1 MEPPSSPPAAPLE
14 VTLADT
20 LLMGLGILLGLCG
33 SVMINIGNNVQA
45 LGMGMEAAQKDL
57 DEKERSKR
65 PKVLWTTGTVT
76 FIVGSVINFVAFVFA
91 AASVLA
97 PLEAIQFV
105 SNLVFARFVTK
116 VPVSRKMVGGSALIV
131 AGTIGAVAGGPL
143 TVTSFTIAQLQGF
156 WESPAWIAYVAFAW
170 VASLSMQAFWEV
182 QTRRVRAGG
191 KPCGPPALLPIL
203 YAVSSALI
211 GTQSVVQAKV
221 FSELMELWLGS
232 GVNIWVAWYTYATL
246 AYFLVT
252 VAFWLYRLNAA
263 LAKYDPLFIIPLLQA
278 SYIVL
283 ATVAGGL
290 YFQEF
295 AAMVWW
301 QLLTFAGCIGVM
313 FVGLALLMPPITG
326 ASAPELVPEEEEG
339 DGVAEDSVKSSTS
352 RNSGTTP
359 GGTRASGWDSVR
371 QSRRVT
377 VTGSVSFAN
386 HPAYRASV
394 AARSSE
400 RRASQVA
407 AGIQDIY
414 GGAGAGIALS
424 RRSFSAPL
432 PALTTSFVG
441 ALRRSSSRPDK
452 KTNSNNLAES
462 TEIVIQMPQVVEVS
476 ERDTFASPEYSKKQS
491 QKEFRRIA
499 GGSSEKRLSAT
510 SPPSTPMPPMTPPS
524 IGEKPSV

>member
-1 MEPPSSPPAAPLE
+1 MQPPSSPPAAPLE

-170 VASLSMQAFWEV
+170 VTSLSMQAFWEV

-211 GTQSVVQAKV
+211 GTQSVVQAKQH
-221 FSELMELWLGS
+221 G
-232 GVNIWVAWYTYATL
+232 
-246 AYFLVT
+246 
-252 VAFWLYRLNAA
+252 
-263 LAKYDPLFIIPLLQA
+263 Q
-278 SYIVL
+278 
-283 ATVAGGL
+283 
-290 YFQEF
+290 
-295 AAMVWW
+295 
-301 QLLTFAGCIGVM
+301 
-313 FVGLALLMPPITG
+313 
-326 ASAPELVPEEEEG
+326 
-339 DGVAEDSVKSSTS
+339 
-352 RNSGTTP
+352 
-359 GGTRASGWDSVR
+359 
-371 QSRRVT
+371 
-377 VTGSVSFAN
+377 
-386 HPAYRASV
+386 
-394 AARSSE
+394 
-400 RRASQVA
+400 
-407 AGIQDIY
+407 
-414 GGAGAGIALS
+414 
-424 RRSFSAPL
+424 SAPL
-432 PALTTSFVG
+432 GSARGRPPRLLRARLAALNDS
-441 ALRRSSSRPDK
+441 ALRG
-452 KTNSNNLAES
+452 ES
-462 TEIVIQMPQVVEVS
+462 GPLGAQPLPRVLERAAS
-476 ERDTFASPEYSKKQS
+476 EAAHFPAFDHVGQ
-491 QKEFRRIA
+491 
-499 GGSSEKRLSAT
+499 GLL
-510 SPPSTPMPPMTPPS
+510 
-524 IGEKPSV
+524 

>member
-65 PKVLWTTGTVT
+65 PKLLWTTGTVT

-170 VASLSMQAFWEV
+170 VTSLSMQAFWEV

-211 GTQSVVQAKV
+211 GTQSVVQAKQH
-221 FSELMELWLGS
+221 G
-232 GVNIWVAWYTYATL
+232 
-246 AYFLVT
+246 
-252 VAFWLYRLNAA
+252 
-263 LAKYDPLFIIPLLQA
+263 Q
-278 SYIVL
+278 
-283 ATVAGGL
+283 
-290 YFQEF
+290 
-295 AAMVWW
+295 
-301 QLLTFAGCIGVM
+301 
-313 FVGLALLMPPITG
+313 
-326 ASAPELVPEEEEG
+326 SAPPWQCP
-339 DGVAEDSVKSSTS
+339 
-352 RNSGTTP
+352 R
-359 GGTRASGWDSVR
+359 
-371 QSRRVT
+371 
-377 VTGSVSFAN
+377 
-386 HPAYRASV
+386 
-394 AARSSE
+394 
-400 RRASQVA
+400 
-407 AGIQDIY
+407 
-414 GGAGAGIALS
+414 
-424 RRSFSAPL
+424 SAPA
-432 PALTTSFVG
+432 PPQG
-441 ALRRSSSRPDK
+441 AP
-452 KTNSNNLAES
+452 
-462 TEIVIQMPQVVEVS
+462 
-476 ERDTFASPEYSKKQS
+476 
-491 QKEFRRIA
+491 
-499 GGSSEKRLSAT
+499 GSSE
-510 SPPSTPMPPMTPPS
+510 
-524 IGEKPSV
+524 

>member
-143 TVTSFTIAQLQGF
+143 TVTSFSIAQLRGF

-182 QTRRVRAGG
+182 QTRRIKAGG
-191 KPCGPPALLPIL
+191 QPCGPPALLPTL

-211 GTQSVVQAKV
+211 GTQSVVQAKA

-232 GVNIWVAWYTYATL
+232 GVNIWVEWFTYVVL
-246 AYFLVT
+246 GYFLVT
-252 VAFWLYRLNAA
+252 VRPESLR
-263 LAKYDPLFIIPLLQA
+263 PRVHLL
-278 SYIVL
+278 
-283 ATVAGGL
+283 
-290 YFQEF
+290 
-295 AAMVWW
+295 
-301 QLLTFAGCIGVM
+301 
-313 FVGLALLMPPITG
+313 
-326 ASAPELVPEEEEG
+326 
-339 DGVAEDSVKSSTS
+339 
-352 RNSGTTP
+352 
-359 GGTRASGWDSVR
+359 
-371 QSRRVT
+371 
-377 VTGSVSFAN
+377 
-386 HPAYRASV
+386 
-394 AARSSE
+394 
-400 RRASQVA
+400 
-407 AGIQDIY
+407 
-414 GGAGAGIALS
+414 
-424 RRSFSAPL
+424 
-432 PALTTSFVG
+432 
-441 ALRRSSSRPDK
+441 
-452 KTNSNNLAES
+452 
-462 TEIVIQMPQVVEVS
+462 
-476 ERDTFASPEYSKKQS
+476 
-491 QKEFRRIA
+491 
-499 GGSSEKRLSAT
+499 
-510 SPPSTPMPPMTPPS
+510 
-524 IGEKPSV
+524 